1 MSMNRRDFLKSSA
14 LAGGA
19 AVTLGVTGCMKEEK
33 TSPQNAF
40 SGLKLIKNIQP
51 ISLDE
56 RKNRIEKAQQLMIK
70 NKIDAIIIEP
80 GTSFSYFVGF
90 SWWKS
95 ERFFGAILPA
105 KGDFVYIC
113 PAFEEDRAKE
123 LIIFGNDI
131 RIWQEDESPFK
142 LTAQFLKD
150 KGISS
155 GRIGIDET
163 TRFFISNEISKEA
176 SGAEIVSA
184 TPVTAGCRIIKSPAE
199 LALMKKANE
208 GMLLAYKAVFNS
220 LEKGMTQYDIN
231 NNLAKAF
238 EAQGLG
244 GGAGVQLGEYSAFPH
259 GSIKPQKLKEG
270 DIVLIDGSGTLEG
283 YHGDITRTTVFGEP
297 TKLQRERWALVK
309 KAQSTAFAAIKPEVP
324 CENIDAAARN
334 TINNAGYGPGYK
346 NFWHRL
352 GHGIGMDVHE
362 WTYLVK
368 GNKTPLQPGMCFSN
382 EPGIYVVGE
391 FGIRLEDCWHV
402 TENGYEAFT
411 PQSPSIDNPVG

>member
-1 MSMNRRDFLKSSA
+1 MNRRDFLKNSA
-14 LAGGA
+14 MAGGA
-19 AVTLGVTGCMKEEK
+19 VSALGVSGCAKPETKPAAEN
-33 TSPQNAF
+33 TFGN
-40 SGLKLIKNIQP
+40 LKPIKDVKP

-56 RKNRIEKAQQLMIK
+56 RKKRIAKAQDLMSK

-80 GTSFSYFVGF
+80 GSTFSYFVGF

-123 LIIFGNDI
+123 LIKFGNDI
-131 RIWQEDESPFK
+131 RTWEEDESPFT
-142 LTAQFLKD
+142 LTTQYLKE

-155 GRIGIDET
+155 GKIGFEEN
-163 TRFFISNEISKEA
+163 TRFFITDEIRKEA
-176 SGAEIVSA
+176 GGAQIVSA
-184 TPVTAGCRIIKSPAE
+184 TPVTAGCRMIKSPAE

-208 GMLLAYKAVFNS
+208 GMLQAYKAVFNS

-231 NNLAKAF
+231 SNLSKAF
-238 EAQGLG
+238 RALGLS
-244 GGAGVQLGEYSAFPH
+244 GGAGVQLGEYTAFPH

-270 DIVLIDGSGTLEG
+270 DVVLIDGSGSLED

-297 TKLQRERWALVK
+297 TKLQRERWNLVK
-309 KAQSTAFAAIKPEVP
+309 KAQSKAFATIKPGVP
-324 CENIDAAARN
+324 CGEIDAAARN
-334 TINNAGYGPGYK
+334 VINSAGYGPGYK

-391 FGIRLEDCWHV
+391 FGIRSEDCWHV

-411 PQSPSIDNPVG
+411 PQSPSIDNPVS